1 MEAENSMGFHAS
13 DESLRILSDSVNYT
27 RQGQLAVR
35 GVKPVP
41 PTRPRIRVP
50 GSERGPVESP
60 APAAEGGGQ
69 KASAPSKLQAAVR

>member
-1 MEAENSMGFHAS
+1 MGFHAS
-13 DESLRILSDSVNYT
+13 GEALRILSDSINFT

-50 GSERGPVESP
+50 GSERGPVQQP
-60 APAAEGGGQ
+60 GAQ
-69 KASAPSKLQAAVR
+69 KAAGSDTRVRASSAELNAW